1 MFKTL
6 EMLGYFSVL
15 QVMTIRQKIDDGGLG

>member
-6 EMLGYFSVL
+6 EMLGYFFVL
-15 QVMTIRQKIDDGGLG
+15 QVMTVRQKIHDGGLR

>member
-6 EMLGYFSVL
+6 EMLGYFSVF
-15 QVMTIRQKIDDGGLG
+15 QVMTIRQKIHDGGLS

>member
-15 QVMTIRQKIDDGGLG
+15 QVMTIRQKIHDGGLS